1 VPSSFFPACRV
12 GVIGGLGNAA
22 GATFIEWR
30 ETGVLQQEARM
41 HTATTAIT
49 YGKLSDPELAQRI
62 ASGDKGAFELMMRRH
77 NQILYRTARSI
88 LRDDAE
94 AEDAVQEAYLLAYRG
109 MGGFRGEAKLSTWLV
124 RIVVNEAISR
134 GRKRG
139 RAAEIIQL
147 GGEAPEDEETVE
159 GNMNETLPEQPEH
172 AAQRAQ
178 ARRLLEA
185 KIDALPD
192 AFRTVFVLR
201 AVEEL
206 SVEEVAA
213 ALGIPEATV
222 RSRFF
227 RARGLLREALSKE
240 IDLAYGDAFAFAGA
254 RCDRI
259 VAGVMAKLEESGNAS
274 RS

>member
-1 VPSSFFPACRV
+1 MQPATV
-12 GVIGGLGNAA
+12 AMV
-22 GATFIEWR
+22 
-30 ETGVLQQEARM
+30 
-41 HTATTAIT
+41 

-62 ASGDKGAFELMMRRH
+62 ASGDKDAFELLMRRH

-88 LRDDAE
+88 LKDDAE
-94 AEDAVQEAYLLAYRG
+94 AEDAAQDAWLLAYRAIG
-109 MGGFRGEAKLSTWLV
+109 NFRGDAKLSTWLV

-134 GRKRG
+134 RRKRSRG
-139 RAAEIIQL
+139 AEVIQL
-147 GGEAPEDEETVE
+147 NGETQEDREAVEENV
-159 GNMNETLPEQPEH
+159 NQTLPEQPEH
-172 AAQRAQ
+172 AARRAQ
-178 ARRLLEA
+178 TRRLLEA
-185 KIDALPD
+185 KIDELPD

-201 AVEEL
+201 ALEEL
-206 SVEEVAA
+206 SVEEAA
-213 ALGIPEATV
+213 VALGIPEATV

-259 VAGVMAKLEESGNAS
+259 VAGVMAKLEEGGTGS